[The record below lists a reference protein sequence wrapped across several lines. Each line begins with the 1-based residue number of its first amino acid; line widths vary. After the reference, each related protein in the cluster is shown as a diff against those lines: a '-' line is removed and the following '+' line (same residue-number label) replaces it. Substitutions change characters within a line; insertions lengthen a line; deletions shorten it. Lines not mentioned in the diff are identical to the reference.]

1 MRRMILRL
9 LPMVAM
15 AATAM
20 SFEGC
25 SSIDCPLNS
34 RTLCVYTLGGDTL
47 TDTLTVSTTRR
58 DGSDTVLLNRSAQTA
73 QFEIPMSYGGD
84 RDQLLF
90 DRHNTD
96 QTQTLD
102 TVTVEKDNL
111 THFEA
116 VDCNPAFF
124 HTLKSVSTTH
134 HGIDSI
140 RIVNPNV
147 TFDNSHAHIQIYFK
161 KR

>member
-1 MRRMILRL
+1 MILRL

-20 SFEGC
+20 GFEGC

-73 QFEIPMSYGGD
+73 QFEIPMSYGVD

-116 VDCNPAFF
+116 VDCNPVFF